1 MSCGPAQ
8 GLIDLADK
16 IDSTLGFADDALA
29 ALDKK
34 IAAIPG
40 FVEAQLLSGIN
51 QQIQLAKQ
59 LLEDPL
65 AALKG
70 RIPGLPEDFQKM
82 LDTATGLASTALYLN
97 GLKEKYKDVD
107 VDIDNIA
114 GLLREAGNDLNL
126 ICQIV
131 PNMQNIGGE
140 VVRLGQPLSFPTPT
154 EAMKSILKEGKFPDI
169 TSQFED
175 AIKDG
180 TLVFVPNPNSS
191 KISFREDPGH
201 PFRLNGSR
209 RSIKQGLQG
218 LVDRIRSLRNQA
230 DSIGD
235 ELLTSALDQATIS
248 ILGDVDTDDSIVE
261 ILQGTGGNT

>member
-16 IDSTLGFADDALA
+16 IDSTLEYADNALA

-34 IAAIPG
+34 IASIPG
-40 FVEAQLLSGIN
+40 WVEAQLTTGID

-59 LLEDPL
+59 MLEDPL
-65 AALKG
+65 SAIKG
-70 RIPGLPEDFQKM
+70 RIPGLPEDFENM
-82 LDTATGLASTALYLN
+82 LKVAKGVAGTALYLN

-114 GLLREAGNDLNL
+114 SLLRDVGNDLNL
-126 ICQIV
+126 LCQLV
-131 PNMQNIGGE
+131 PNMQNIDGE

-154 EAMKSILKEGKFPDI
+154 ETMKSLLKEGKFPDI

-180 TLVFVPNPNSS
+180 TLVFVPNQSGS
-191 KISFREDPGH
+191 GISFREEPGH
-201 PFRLNGSR
+201 PFRLNGSNR
-209 RSIKQGLQG
+209 NVKQGIQG
-218 LVDRIRSLRNQA
+218 IIDRIRSLRNQA
-230 DSIGD
+230 DNIGD
-235 ELLTSALDQATIS
+235 ELLTSVLDQATTS
-248 ILGDVDTDDSIVE
+248 ILGDVDTDDSIAE
-261 ILQGTGGNT
+261 ILTGQGGDT

>member
-8 GLIDLADK
+8 GLIDLAEK
-16 IDSTLGFADDALA
+16 IDSTLEYADNALET
-29 ALDKK
+29 LDKK
-34 IAAIPG
+34 IASIPG
-40 FVEAQLLSGIN
+40 WVESQLTAGID
-51 QQIQLAKQ
+51 QQIKLAKEM
-59 LLEDPL
+59 LEDPL
-65 AALKG
+65 ASIKD
-70 RIPGLPEDFQKM
+70 RIPGLPEDFENM
-82 LDTATGLASTALYLN
+82 LNTAKGLAATALYLN

-114 GLLREAGNDLNL
+114 SLLRDVGNDLNL
-126 ICQIV
+126 LCQLV

-180 TLVFVPNPNSS
+180 SLVFVPNPNSS
-191 KISFREDPGH
+191 GISFREEPGH
-201 PFRLNGSR
+201 PFRLNGSK

-218 LVDRIRSLRNQA
+218 LIDRIRSLKNQA

-235 ELLTSALDQATIS
+235 ELLTSVLDQATVS

-261 ILQGTGGNT
+261 ILTGPGGDT